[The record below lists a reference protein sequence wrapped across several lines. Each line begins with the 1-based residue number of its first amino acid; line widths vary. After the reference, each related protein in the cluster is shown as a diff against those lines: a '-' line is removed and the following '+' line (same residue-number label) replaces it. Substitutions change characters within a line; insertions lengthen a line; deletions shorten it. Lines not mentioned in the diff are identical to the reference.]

1 MGSPSNSR
9 VLRASLFRAAVVS
22 CMSWDVVYYLAFD
35 RYVDTRMQNG
45 EQHFAAPITAPG
57 MYVARKCVCRST
69 T

>member
-1 MGSPSNSR
+1 
-9 VLRASLFRAAVVS
+9 
-22 CMSWDVVYYLAFD
+22 MSWDVVYYLAFD

-45 EQHFAAPITAPG
+45 ERHFAAPITAPG